1 MRLAAS
7 LDLAPLGQPGPA
19 PRDRWSAVSV
29 ASPRPWP
36 SAASLALHALAMAFA
51 LGLLALPR
59 LTAPAPDQA
68 VEILWEQ
75 PPVEESASLPEA
87 EPPSPPAVPPP
98 PQAVPLPPPPLLPP
112 LPQRAAPPLLMEP
125 PPPALPDSTA
135 LLPPP
140 PAETATEPQEEP
152 EEALPLPPPPP
163 PPPPPAPPPPPRPQ
177 PAPAPRPA
185 PASESRQRP
194 VESAGPVNPQPSA
207 DGSARITGATSPPS
221 ADYRPPQPAFPEGAR
236 QRGETGTVRVRLQ
249 VDASGQ
255 VTQVEVLETSGSREL
270 DRATQEYFRRWRF
283 RPALRDGQPVASEAT
298 SAMTWRLNGL
308 AADRPW

>member
-1 MRLAAS
+1 MSLPAGLELPLPGLAGPARQDRWPAASRPASRPWPPAAS
-7 LDLAPLGQPGPA
+7 LVLHG
-19 PRDRWSAVSV
+19 
-29 ASPRPWP
+29 
-36 SAASLALHALAMAFA
+36 LALAFA

-59 LTAPAPDQA
+59 AETPPDQA

-75 PPVEESASLPEA
+75 PPAQESEALPEA

-98 PQAVPLPPPPLLPP
+98 PEMAPPPPPP
-112 LPQRAAPPLLMEP
+112 PPAAAPPLLMEP

-140 PAETATEPQEEP
+140 PPPAEPAAEAPEEP

-163 PPPPPAPPPPPRPQ
+163 PQAPPPPRPQ

-185 PASESRQRP
+185 PPSQSRQRP
-194 VESAGPVNPQPSA
+194 VESAGPVNPTPSA
-207 DGSARITGATSPPS
+207 EGSARITGATSPPS
-221 ADYRPPQPAFPEGAR
+221 PDYRPPQPAFPEGAR

-298 SAMTWRLNGL
+298 SAMTWRLNGM
-308 AADRPW
+308 AANRGW